1 MDSLGGSHPWVGSMN
16 QANDYDHN
24 SSRSTANYP
33 QHSGPA
39 TSHAGQ
45 LAPHHQQGQTIIQV
59 CGDVK
64 PRLTKEQHDI
74 LERHF
79 QQQSKPTTSTKK
91 SFADALGV
99 PLDKINVILICSPYI
114 VQPLIQAQNWFQ
126 NRRAKVKQD
135 LKKQLNA
142 YAMYQATI
150 AQHSQQYLPPPQPLP
165 SSAPQEFFDPNT
177 ALPSTEYSPDSASSD
192 GGCSSNFPSHGDYS
206 SAMPTIIQSGQ
217 PGSGDGLITNL
228 QTTGFSMQNMSAAP
242 GPDGI
247 MSIGPPPYAQNFDNH
262 AYSLAPDLSSFDA
275 FSHLNGLPDTLAYP
289 PYLQTS
295 APPVQAMS
303 SSMPSLSDS
312 QTATP
317 LSTAASPNTMPSLT
331 SAYSHPSWM
340 EDRKDSASAPADS
353 PQDSVDSSNS
363 IHQPLQPSSGPSDVI
378 SWPSAQMIDPFKEP
392 EFSVIPAQGQAEPK
406 AQEFEAGDLP
416 NVAYARRNS
425 STAALAESMNT
436 VDINCAPGT
445 ESGLMQA
452 PPSSGL
458 AARRQKARP
467 ANLGLAALRSA
478 SYSAGMPVSPGSTQ
492 NLTAPEQ
499 SLRRIRSGGV
509 AANGRI
515 SKPLTSSGQR
525 SPMNFSF
532 AEAAASPKFARHA
545 STTYSVSSP
554 AVSSPAVSATAGSLA
569 PPTPSTPGDFA
580 RFPSW
585 QSHGVVKTYP
595 SNNNNHNAVSESWSG
610 APVSNNFNVNVSS
623 PPDTPLDGDQLAQ
636 YRSHLQARTQAMF
649 RDTPP
654 QSAPATQQ
662 SFPSTTMLPQSH
674 DMLNTFSN
682 YGEKSSHI
690 RRPSLPEQ
698 GLGFESQQQWPI
710 MPMFSAS
717 GDLQPMQFNPHHQ
730 EQYSQL
736 TRNMQ
741 NYNPNIQESF
751 VKSDFSFHQYSP
763 PQVSGSSL
771 PPRNDSP
778 PKAYH
783 FSNHGPRD
791 FEATTASKS

>member
-33 QHSGPA
+33 KHAGPI
-39 TSHAGQ
+39 SNNAGQ
-45 LAPHHQQGQTIIQV
+45 LAPHHQPGQTIIQV

-91 SFADALGV
+91 GFADALGV
-99 PLDKINVILICSPYI
+99 PLDKIN
-114 VQPLIQAQNWFQ
+114 NWFQ

-142 YAMYQATI
+142 YAMYQASM
-150 AQHSQQYLPPPQPLP
+150 AQHTQQYLPPPQPLP
-165 SSAPQEFFDPNT
+165 SSAPQDFFDPNT

-192 GGCSSNFPSHGDYS
+192 GGHSNHFPSQGDYG
-206 SAMPTIIQSGQ
+206 SAVPTIVESTQ
-217 PGSGDGLITNL
+217 PGSRDGMISNM
-228 QTTGFSMQNMSAAP
+228 QATGYSMQDMSSAP

-247 MSIGPPPYAQNFDNH
+247 MTIGPSPFSQDFQNV
-262 AYSLAPDLSSFDA
+262 YSLAPDLNNFDA
-275 FSHLNGLPDTLAYP
+275 FSHMNGLPDTLAYP
-289 PYLQTS
+289 PYLHTS
-295 APPVQAMS
+295 APPVQTMS

-317 LSTAASPNTMPSLT
+317 LSAAASPNTMPSLT
-331 SAYSHPSWM
+331 STYSHPSWM
-340 EDRKDSASAPADS
+340 EDNKDSISAPVDS
-353 PQDSVDSSNS
+353 PQDSVDSSIG
-363 IHQPLQPSSGPSDVI
+363 IHQPHQTSSGPSDAI
-378 SWPSAQMIDPFKEP
+378 NWSQAQMVDQFTESG
-392 EFSVIPAQGQAEPK
+392 FNVMPAQGQAEPK
-406 AQEFEAGDLP
+406 AEDFETGEAS
-416 NVAYARRNS
+416 NVAFTRRNS

-436 VDINCAPGT
+436 VDISCAPGT
-445 ESGLMQA
+445 DSGLMQA

-492 NLTAPEQ
+492 NLAAPEQ
-499 SLRRIRSGGV
+499 SLRRIRSGGM
-509 AANGRI
+509 ATAGRI

-545 STTYSVSSP
+545 SSTYSVSSP
-554 AVSSPAVSATAGSLA
+554 AVSSPAVSATASSLA
-569 PPTPSTPGDFA
+569 PPTPSTPGDFS

-585 QSHGVVKTYP
+585 QSHGVIKTYP
-595 SNNNNHNAVSESWSG
+595 ANNNNVVSGSWSE

-623 PPDTPLDGDQLAQ
+623 PPDTPLDSDQLAQ
-636 YRSHLQARTQAMF
+636 YRSHVQARTQAVF

-662 SFPSTTMLPQSH
+662 SFSSTSMHPQSH
-674 DMLNTFSN
+674 AMLNVFRSGGDKPT
-682 YGEKSSHI
+682 HI

-698 GLGFESQQQWPI
+698 GLGFDSQQQWPL
-710 MPMFSAS
+710 MPMFGAS
-717 GDLQPMQFNPHHQ
+717 GELQPIQFNPLNP

-736 TRNMQ
+736 PRSMQ
-741 NYNPNIQESF
+741 NYNPNLQESLF
-751 VKSDFSFHQYSP
+751 KPEFSVHQYSP
-763 PQVSGSSL
+763 PQAPGSSL
-771 PPRNDSP
+771 PPSNESP

-791 FEATTASKS
+791 FEATTTSKS